1 MYTAWSDVGCVHS
14 CPRGALV
21 KLHHLL
27 AFLEKPE
34 EGRQTSN
41 VEDVGAD
48 AHDVVQ
54 NTGHLTEQHS
64 DVLGPEM
71 EIKLILPFLKKDLFF
86 RKNHLLQNKR
96 RDNK

>member
-14 CPRGALV
+14 CSRRTLV
-21 KLHHLL
+21 ELHHLL

-64 DVLGPEM
+64 DVLGPKM
-71 EIKLILPFLKKDLFF
+71 EIKFYCPF
-86 RKNHLLQNKR
+86 RKKVLGPIGIDFIEILGAF
-96 RDNK
+96 